1 EADKQFIHQ
10 LEEEES
16 AEQSIFFHCLEDQM
30 QKVYYIS
37 IYLHNTSVAV
47 RPAHATFLQHK
58 KPTSSAADGITGG
71 SRLTS
76 QTVLRLEVPTA
87 TSKSYTF
94 KTSMV
99 I

>member
-1 EADKQFIHQ
+1 
-10 LEEEES
+10 
-16 AEQSIFFHCLEDQM
+16 M
-30 QKVYYIS
+30 QKDNLTYVFQDQQPRNKI
-37 IYLHNTSVAV
+37 LPKKV
-47 RPAHATFLQHK
+47 LGHK

-87 TSKSYTF
+87 TFKSYTF